1 MGITKDVNQIDF
13 MIKMLEE
20 EVENLDN
27 IITKYKVTQDDYAL
41 VANLAGMKGALS
53 AYINHILELRKLA

>member
-1 MGITKDVNQIDF
+1 MGIAKDVNQIDF

-27 IITKYKVTQDDYAL
+27 IITEYKVTQDDYAL
-41 VANLAGMKGALS
+41 SMNLAGMKGALS
-53 AYINHILELRKLA
+53 AYINHILELRKLT